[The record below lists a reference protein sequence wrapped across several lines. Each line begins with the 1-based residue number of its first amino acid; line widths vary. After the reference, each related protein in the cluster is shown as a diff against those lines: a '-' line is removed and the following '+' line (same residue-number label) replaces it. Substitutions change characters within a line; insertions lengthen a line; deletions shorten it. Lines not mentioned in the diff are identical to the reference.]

1 MNCRKNCIFMVYIK
15 EVDGMK
21 KTFAIIL
28 ACTLLGAGAF
38 AFFSKQ
44 GGSKIQILETVKTEK
59 ATIQDQL
66 LATGIVKPVVGA
78 KIEIGARATGLI
90 SSMPVKVG
98 DKVEQGQLI
107 AKIDSREVERN
118 IETMRITLKT
128 MKATLEKE
136 INLFPVNVDLQ
147 QKNIEKREADLHLT
161 QRNYGRQKKLYDQ
174 DASTDE
180 KLDQSLH
187 ELRLAEAEL
196 ESAKTELIKI
206 KTSHVNDVQVLENQI
221 KETEGRL
228 QELLVQRSYYEI
240 HAPISGVVTQVAA
253 DEGETIV
260 AGLQVANL
268 ITILQPEKLEMWIYV
283 DETDIGKISEGMN
296 VFYTVDTYP
305 KKRFEGKI
313 SRIYLEPETK
323 EGIVYYTAVISI
335 TPEDALL
342 LKTDMTTHVR
352 IVKEVKENVL
362 AVKNGAVKWD
372 GAESVVYKITG
383 DKKNPTERVSV
394 KTGVKDENNTEITE
408 GLNEGDE
415 VALKIILPEKR
426 QGF

>member
-1 MNCRKNCIFMVYIK
+1 
-15 EVDGMK
+15 MK
-21 KTFAIIL
+21 KIFAILL
-28 ACTLLGAGAF
+28 ACTLLGAGVF
-38 AFFSKQ
+38 AFLSKR
-44 GGSKIQILETVKTEK
+44 GGGKIQILETVKAEK
-59 ATIQDQL
+59 ATIEDQL

-90 SSMPVKVG
+90 SSLPVKVG
-98 DKVEQGQLI
+98 DRVEQGQLI
-107 AKIDSREVERN
+107 AKIDSREIERN
-118 IETMRITLKT
+118 IETMRISLKTLK
-128 MKATLEKE
+128 ANLEKE
-136 INLFPVNVDLQ
+136 RSLFPVNTDLQ
-147 QKNIEKREADLHLT
+147 RKNIEKREADLRLAE
-161 QRNYGRQKKLYDQ
+161 RNYGRQKKLYDQ

-187 ELRLAEAEL
+187 ELKLAQAEL
-196 ESAKTELIKI
+196 DSVKTELEKI
-206 KTSHVNDVQVLENQI
+206 RTTHVNDIIVLENQI
-221 KETEGRL
+221 KETEARL
-228 QELLVQRSYYEI
+228 QELLVQRSYYDI

-283 DETDIGKISEGMN
+283 DETDIGKIKEGMK

-305 KKRFEGKI
+305 KKRFDGVI

-352 IVKEVKENVL
+352 IVREVKQDVL
-362 AVKNGAVKWD
+362 SVQNGAVKWD

-383 DKKNPTERVSV
+383 DRKNPAERISV
-394 KTGVKDENNTEITE
+394 KTGVKDENRTEITE
-408 GLNEGDE
+408 GLSEGDE
-415 VALKIILPEKR
+415 IALKIILPEKK
-426 QGF
+426 QGFN